1 MSTHAECHTQVG
13 SRLPC
18 ALTVLSVQFV
28 PYLQAPAPSPNSQLP
43 PLPAL
48 GQGGEHL
55 EHLLMIENKLENC
68 TNKNRL

>member
-1 MSTHAECHTQVG
+1 MSYPGGLPPPLCSDSAEC
-13 SRLPC
+13 PI
-18 ALTVLSVQFV
+18 V

-68 TNKNRL
+68 TNQNRL